1 MKLEKVRR
9 AKSVSTVMV
18 GKDQKWGM
26 RLLSVRGREREV
38 WMRLW
43 IVFVFEVEVDLEVDV
58 EDGDGKRRCV
68 VKEVSI
74 WVSCGWRWATL
85 ERMVEGVVAWRAKR
99 VAERAEEW
107 VMKEPP

>member
-1 MKLEKVRR
+1 MEKVRR

-43 IVFVFEVEVDLEVDV
+43 IVFALEVVEEVEVDLEVDV
-58 EDGDGKRRCV
+58 EDGDEKRRCV
-68 VKEVSI
+68 VKDVSI
-74 WVSCGWRWATL
+74 WGSCG
-85 ERMVEGVVAWRAKR
+85 
-99 VAERAEEW
+99 
-107 VMKEPP
+107 

>member
-26 RLLSVRGREREV
+26 RSLSVRGREREV
-38 WMRLW
+38 WMQLW
-43 IVFVFEVEVDLEVDV
+43 IVFAFEVEEEVNVEVDV

-68 VKEVSI
+68 VREGSI
-74 WVSCGWRWATL
+74 QVSCG
-85 ERMVEGVVAWRAKR
+85 
-99 VAERAEEW
+99 
-107 VMKEPP
+107 